1 MILARPVSLVRPQ
14 GLGPALAR
22 VGLQGPMASLDQA
35 ILLLTGLAAAERAWL
50 LGACGS
56 GGVSAVPGHA
66 SLRPDTALTAGSAE
80 AHRALALRA
89 RDAGHAALATA
100 LERAVDS
107 GLAPPE
113 LRLGGR
119 TFAWGGRT
127 RIMGVVN
134 VTPDSFSDGGSYLDE
149 GAAVAHGEALAE
161 AGADL
166 LDVGGEST
174 RPGSARVPVE
184 EELRRVVPVIRRLAG
199 AGHLVSVDTSRH
211 EVARAALEAGA
222 VLVNDVSGFTWDP
235 ALPHVV
241 AEAGAACCLMH
252 VQGTPDTMQRSPS
265 YGDVVEEVLAH
276 LSRSV
281 ALAERAG
288 IARER
293 VWVDPGIG
301 FGKTS
306 GHNLLLLRR
315 MSELR
320 VLGCALLVGTSRK
333 SFLGALVGGKPPADR
348 LWATLGSV
356 AALAARGDADV
367 VRVHDV
373 AEVKDALAV
382 ADAVRMA
389 GDGGDLY
396 ARPVDGQRGRS

>member
-1 MILARPVSLVRPQ
+1 MVLARPVSLVRPQ
-14 GLGPALAR
+14 ELAPALAR
-22 VGLQGPMASLDQA
+22 VGLEGP
-35 ILLLTGLAAAERAWL
+35 AAALEQAVLLVSGMEPPVRAWL
-50 LGACGS
+50 LGAAGPA
-56 GGVSAVPGHA
+56 GVRTVPGHPW
-66 SLRPDTALTAGSAE
+66 LRADTTLTAGSAE
-80 AHRALALRA
+80 AHRVLAVRA
-89 RDAGHAALATA
+89 REAGHAALAAA
-100 LERAVDS
+100 LGRALDA
-107 GLAPPE
+107 GRPLAGVM
-113 LRLGGR
+113 LGGR

-134 VTPDSFSDGGSYLDE
+134 VTPDSFSDGGHFLDE
-149 GAAVAHGEALAE
+149 GAAVAHGEELAA

-199 AGHLVSVDTSRH
+199 AGRLVSVDTSRH

-222 VLVNDVSGFTWDP
+222 VLVNDVSGFTWDEKLP
-235 ALPHVV
+235 AVV

-252 VQGTPDTMQRSPS
+252 VQGTPDTMQRAPA

-276 LSRSV
+276 LSHSV
-281 ALAERAG
+281 ALAARAG
-288 IARER
+288 IPRER

-301 FGKTS
+301 FGKTA

-315 MSELR
+315 LSELR

-333 SFLGALVGGKPPADR
+333 SFLGALVGGKPPAER
-348 LWATLGSV
+348 LWATVGSV

-382 ADAVRMA
+382 ADALRLA
-389 GDGGDLY
+389 GDGGALY
-396 ARPVDGQRGRS
+396 ARPVDVPQERS